1 MPEGLVVRFRGA
13 DIGRVERGERPER
26 IRFLIGPE
34 GGSADVRLTEAFAT
48 LPGAE
53 VRTELASNLFG
64 GYAPEGNQRRAL
76 ADRHSFDPRDVYATL
91 EQFGS
96 SIAGAVTFHG
106 DVEPPVSPPSYE
118 SLSPSDLGRLLR
130 RAVRDGDLAVRDDSR
145 SMIQGFQPKVLLTR
159 FTEDGPWLQPHGGA
173 HSTHIVK
180 PQLPSRPSAIH
191 DEHYSHQLTREL
203 GLSRFASCIGQAGSI
218 PFLAIER
225 FDRRVSGETIELLHQ
240 EDMAQALSLDWV
252 DDQAKFQ
259 DPGEPAST
267 RRPSALR
274 IAEAAASLDEDAVEL
289 WIRQLTY
296 RILIGDNDG
305 HAKNTG
311 IIHLPGRDT
320 LSDVYDAVPNLY
332 QPERIDW
339 NLALAVD
346 GQFDHRRMSVER
358 IVDEADS
365 WRVTSRRRIESVVQD
380 MIERF
385 ARALDAIEAP
395 PETTPGMRAGLE
407 WNVTRLLAGEEIS
420 EPRRG

>member
-1 MPEGLVVRFRGA
+1 MAEALAVRLHGA
-13 DIGRVERGERPER
+13 DLGRVERGSRTER
-26 IRFLIGPE
+26 IRFFVSPE
-34 GGSADVRLTEAFAT
+34 GSPTDVRLTEAFAT
-48 LPGAE
+48 LAGAE
-53 VRTELASNLFG
+53 VRSDLASSLFG
-64 GYAPEGNQRRAL
+64 GYTPEGNQRRAL
-76 ADRHSFDPRDVYATL
+76 AERHSFDPRDLYATL
-91 EQFGS
+91 ERFGS

-106 DVEPPVSPPSYE
+106 ASEPRASSADFDP
-118 SLSPSDLGRLLR
+118 LSTADLGRLLR
-130 RAVRDGDLAVRDDSR
+130 KAVKDGDLAVRDDSR

-159 FTEDGPWLQPHGGA
+159 FTEKGPWLQPHGGA

-191 DEHYSHQLTREL
+191 DERYSHQLTREL
-203 GLSRFASCIGQAGSI
+203 GLSRFDSSIGMAGSI
-218 PFLAIER
+218 PYLAIER

-252 DDQAKFQ
+252 DDQAKSQ
-259 DPGEPAST
+259 DPREPAST

-305 HAKNTG
+305 HAKNVG

-332 QPERIDW
+332 QPGRIDW
-339 NLALAVD
+339 NMALAVD
-346 GQFDHRRMSVER
+346 GRFDHRRMSVER
-358 IVDEADS
+358 IVREADS
-365 WRVTSRRRIESVVQD
+365 WRVTSRRRIEAVVED
-380 MIERF
+380 LIERF

-395 PETTPGMRAGLE
+395 PETTPGMREGLE
-407 WNVTRLLAGEEIS
+407 WNVTRLLAGDEIS